1 MAFAARL
8 PADLDAWLDQVASEE
23 RQSKNAILI
32 TALEEYRQRRE
43 LAHVLRLADE
53 TGEDHR
59 RLLDRLGDA

>member
-8 PADLDAWLDQVASEE
+8 PADLDAWLDEVASAEH
-23 RQSKNAILI
+23 QSKNAILI

-59 RLLDRLGDA
+59 SLLDRLGDA